1 MALTARIPLQL
12 EPEEKRALG
21 RRAKAAGITVNEYA
35 RRALRAFDPEALIEE
50 QIAAVLKEL
59 DASTDRAE
67 RSLDAALAA
76 IAASNKRL
84 SRLNRSAVMKS
95 DR

>member
-12 EPEEKRALG
+12 DPEEKRALG

-35 RRALRAFDPEALIEE
+35 RRALRAFDPDALVEE
-50 QIAAVLKEL
+50 QIGAVLTEL
-59 DASTDRAE
+59 DASTTRAE
-67 RSLDAALAA
+67 KSLDAALAA

-84 SRLNRSAVMKS
+84 DRLRKP
-95 DR
+95 R